1 MAQMSDLMFEI
12 VAQDRTRA
20 AFETAGKNADGLA
33 AKGRKAGQDTAKGM
47 DVAKGSVGNLAAQFS
62 DVGVQLA
69 GGQSPFLI
77 ALQQGSQIGQ
87 VLGPMGAAGS
97 VRLLGSAFL
106 SLLSPVNLIT
116 IGAIA
121 AGGALY
127 QLLSETQS
135 EGKKSEETIKRQAEL
150 IADVARQWEGAVPAL
165 EAYVN
170 QLQRAKEQGDLIQ
183 ASNFVADEK
192 WSLAKDEIA
201 DLNIEMANV
210 VSLLM
215 SAGAEQ
221 ETIAGLQGA
230 WNSVSEAIRNN
241 RIDQEAMQQVHDELA
256 AAITET
262 GIPALGDF
270 ELAFD
275 NLSESMAGAAR
286 QAGIV
291 RDQALQALTVGK
303 NGPALGTLSPLFS
316 ENGQFFSNEDFIPY
330 GNAPVPGSRPLI
342 ELEGLGSPRGGQR
355 GGRSEADRQAES
367 YANVTQSLEDELMM
381 IGKST
386 TEQRILQQQR
396 RANVEAASAEGQAIA
411 NLVAQIDAEQEAYAG
426 AKEAGDFMR
435 DALKDSFSQ
444 LIPEIETGNAA
455 LDSFVN
461 KLIQASAEAAFFGS
475 GPLASLFGGPAA
487 GLLGGLFGGGR
498 AVGGGVEPFSDYLV
512 GENGPEIVRIGAKGG
527 VVGSG
532 GRGEGDQA
540 NMVYAP
546 VYHNDFRGAD
556 SGTVERLK
564 SAVKQLDKSLEKR
577 AVGAMNQQ
585 QKRGGI
591 YG

>member
-20 AFETAGKNADGLA
+20 AFEAAGKNADGLA

-47 DVAKGSVGNLAAQFS
+47 NAASGSVANLTAQFN
-62 DVGVQLA
+62 DIGVSLA

-97 VRLLGSAFL
+97 VRLLGSAFA
-106 SLLSPVNLIT
+106 SLLSPVNLIA
-116 IGAIA
+116 IGAVA

-127 QLLSETQS
+127 QLLSETQT
-135 EGKKSEETIKRQAEL
+135 EGEKAEETIKRQAEL
-150 IADVARQWEGAVPAL
+150 IADVTRQWEGAVPAL

-170 QLQRAKEQGDLIQ
+170 ALRTAKEQGDLIQ

-192 WSLAKDEIA
+192 WSLAKDEVA
-201 DLNIEMANV
+201 NLNIEMVNV
-210 VSLLM
+210 ISLLR
-215 SAGAEQ
+215 AANAEHD
-221 ETIAGLQGA
+221 TISGLQDA

-262 GIPALGDF
+262 AIPALGEF

-316 ENGQFFSNEDFIPY
+316 ENGRFYSNEDFIPY
-330 GNAPVPGSRPLI
+330 GNAPIPGSRPLI
-342 ELEGLGSPRGGQR
+342 ELAGLGGPRTGLR

-367 YANVTQSLEDELMM
+367 YANVTQSLQDELMM
-381 IGKST
+381 IGRST

-396 RANVEAASAEGQAIA
+396 RANVDAASAEGQAIA

-455 LDSFVN
+455 LDSFIN

-475 GPLASLFGGPAA
+475 GPLASLFGGTP
-487 GLLGGLFGGGR
+487 GILGGLFGGGR
-498 AVGGGVEPFSDYLV
+498 AVGGGVEPFTDYMV

-527 VVGSG
+527 VVGPG
-532 GRGEGDQA
+532 GRGDNDKP

-546 VYHNDFRGAD
+546 VYNNDFRGVDAG
-556 SGTVERLK
+556 SVARLERSFK
-564 SAVKQLDKSLEKR
+564 ELDKSLEKR